1 MPGGGPAGW
10 LEPDRSPPTMMDWL
24 RKLRDDL
31 RAHRQSFAISLLA
44 TVLGLGLYGYTYLA
58 EAKTWLPQLI
68 DSVELKTYDAR
79 FKIRGQVRSSPDIVI
94 VAIDQKTLDD
104 LGAWPFSRVHYARM
118 LENLKKDGAAVVGF
132 DISFPKPDDKSGL
145 TLVQAA
151 RAAYLRQTPP
161 DRRDPAYLARLEE
174 MERQAD
180 TDAQF
185 ADSLRRAGKVVL
197 GQLFF
202 FNREDVT
209 HLDEERQK
217 AYEDVLSFGAYT
229 QVRGLPRA
237 DGTVPPPPAET
248 YTGLEAL
255 LPPHQP
261 GHPVQA
267 GLLSLARHPG
277 AAPLPRRPRPGV
289 RPVLQRGGGGAHP
302 VRPAAR
308 PYRPGG
314 ADADQLPGPRADLQ
328 AHLFLGRRGGALRTR
343 HLQGEN
349 RVRGA
354 DGLRHRRPAP
364 GAAANGGLPWGRDSR
379 QRARHPDQPA
389 LHPPR
394 PARGDG

>member
-1 MPGGGPAGW
+1 
-10 LEPDRSPPTMMDWL
+10 MMDWL
-24 RKLRDDL
+24 RTLRDDL

-237 DGTVPPPPAET
+237 DGTVPPPLAET

-255 LPPHQP
+255 LPQP
-261 GHPVQA
+261 N
-267 GLLSLARHPG
+267 LLEF
-277 AAPLPRRPRPGV
+277 
-289 RPVLQRGGGGAHP
+289 
-302 VRPAAR
+302 
-308 PYRPGG
+308 
-314 ADADQLPGPRADLQ
+314 ADAVNYNFGYSTSSLTPTASSATPTWSSSTSRTSIPRSTSRCCASTSASPTRSSACSTTRRGWSTSSSAGCASLPT
-328 AHLFLGRRGGALRTR
+328 RRGGC
-343 HLQGEN
+343 
-349 RVRGA
+349 
-354 DGLRHRRPAP
+354 
-364 GAAANGGLPWGRDSR
+364 
-379 QRARHPDQPA
+379 
-389 LHPPR
+389 
-394 PARGDG
+394 